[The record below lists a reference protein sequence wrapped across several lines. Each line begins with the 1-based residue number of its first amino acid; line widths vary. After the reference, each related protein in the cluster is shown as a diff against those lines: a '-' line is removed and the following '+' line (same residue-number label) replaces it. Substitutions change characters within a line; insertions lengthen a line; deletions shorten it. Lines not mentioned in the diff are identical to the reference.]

1 MANTYNDKLA
11 EYFGKR
17 KTLFQSQQLPMG
29 GPVLGPLVGLMSLLS
44 RKGKASDPITQNFVV
59 PSNNNAS
66 IPPKWVDGSW
76 TPQTFGQLGQE
87 EMRRAWAQKTE
98 LEESNEN
105 YSLQEPGVK
114 LTEGHLRGAKIPN
127 SLIQDVKKAGDKYG
141 VDPLDILAVAGK
153 ESTFGYGP
161 FGSTRVQD
169 GQIRS
174 RDLFTFN
181 DFTVKPPKTFEE
193 FAFDKGKKVE
203 HEKGFHGYRFTV
215 PDSEIENIYNDHD
228 LKKEYIKYL
237 SKFKDDPEQVSI
249 VDLIAKRIAER
260 GVGSINPGDTA
271 YPQRVQQY
279 KQLLM
284 NNRTPIKFQQ
294 GGYAGDPLNF
304 VFPSRGLVPD
314 YAQDGLSGY
323 FEDPLM
329 LPHAKGGGFF
339 GGIWKGIKGVGK
351 VIGKGF
357 GAFAD
362 QGLSALGMPNVI
374 KNSGYDQMAPDW
386 LKKVNSGIGSV
397 ATGVLG
403 AAIPGAG
410 MALQGLQGLAG
421 LFGGGNQ
428 GGVGGYGFPG
438 MNFGGMGVN
447 FNDGDYGSTS
457 MLAGLNPFAN
467 IGSFGNMGGQQ
478 YLGGNQQQFG
488 TALGQLIGNFQG
500 QGFGGVNP
508 QGGSNQHPLYG
519 DLTSNLMGTAAFE
532 GVFGKSP
539 GFGGTPGFAGIQ
551 PRYYQEGGEVEQGP
565 AMIPIQTEKGE
576 VFIHLDG
583 SITPVN
589 AKTTHKRMDE
599 DEVTDV
605 VPEGTYVTSN
615 DKKIR
620 MTAKE
625 AEDIVMGVKALPY
638 EEFKKG
644 VLPEETLFS
653 EIFGNSKKLTPAEM
667 TQKIL
672 RKFPTMDRSTTWDKN
687 DIFTEITNKENM
699 NNRLPWLEQVILFNE
714 SRRGKQPAR
723 EFKQGGP
730 VKMDGVR
737 HLPKGGSVRKFGPGG
752 DILSV
757 LGTAAPFLL
766 DLFGANKGS
775 NIDPIARNM
784 ILGSSPLYAAG
795 VNQNIN
801 AQNQQLGTSIQ
812 DFTGLGQNLNTLAA
826 AQAGTQIGGRSLLK
840 TDFQRF
846 DPLLQD
852 ARLAN
857 FQTRTPNA
865 VIDALSTPRYD
876 LNALAGTLG
885 PRAFSNFASQLVN
898 SENET
903 RNNAIL
909 NQFNAD
915 RGMGLN
921 ILGQRNALDTFGQQ
935 FNIGQA
941 EKQQA
946 ARNAQTAGIFGDVS
960 SYFGRLGDIQS
971 QILPITT
978 QLALQKAGLAGQ
990 KEMNIAQNLMNTG
1003 SVYAQLGEQQ
1013 PQQTGGTGTG
1023 NYEFLKNLIGT
1034 QVNQIG
1040 QNRVNTNRA
1049 DFMNPNL
1056 NPFISQPVLQP
1067 LPQIRSPYTRLD
1079 PFGRPIIQ

>member
-1 MANTYNDKLA
+1 MKDTPFNVLGILA
-11 EYFGKR
+11 EYY
-17 KTLFQSQQLPMG
+17 SQNGLIDHQQEG
-29 GPVLGPLVGLMSLLS
+29 GPILSPLVGLMSLL
-44 RKGKASDPITQNFVV
+44 RGKGKTSDPITQNFVV

-260 GVGSINPGDTA
+260 GVGSINPGDTS

-329 LPHAKGGGFF
+329 LPHAKGGGFL
-339 GGIWKGIKGVGK
+339 GNVWRGIKKGIGAVGK
-351 VIGKGF
+351 GIGAAADQTLSFF
-357 GAFAD
+357 GA
-362 QGLSALGMPNVI
+362 PNVI
-374 KNSGYDQMAPDW
+374 KNSVYDQQPSW
-386 LKKVNSGIGSV
+386 VQGLNSGVGNAMS
-397 ATGVLG
+397 GVLG
-403 AAIPGAG
+403 AAIPGV
-410 MALQGLQGLAG
+410 GLGLG
-421 LFGGGNQ
+421 LLSGLGRSAQ
-428 GGVGGYGFPG
+428 GGGGYGGFDVSSLVG
-438 MNFGGMGVN
+438 
-447 FNDGDYGSTS
+447 
-457 MLAGLNPFAN
+457 
-467 IGSFGNMGGQQ
+467 GGQQ
-478 YLGGNQQQFG
+478 YNTGNLLAGLMPQNATHQQYG
-488 TALGQLIGNFQG
+488 TALGQLLGNFQG
-500 QGFGGVNP
+500 RGQFGGIFGGVNP
-508 QGGSNQHPLYG
+508 
-519 DLTSNLMGTAAFE
+519 
-532 GVFGKSP
+532 
-539 GFGGTPGFAGIQ
+539 FGGTPGFAGIR

-672 RKFPTMDRSTTWDKN
+672 RKFPTMDRSTTWNKN

-737 HLPKGGSVRKFGPGG
+737 HLPKGGSVGKYPSGG

-812 DFTGLGQNLNTLAA
+812 DFTGLGQNLNAFA
-826 AQAGTQIGGRSLLK
+826 GAQAGANIAGRALQQ

-846 DPLLQD
+846 DPRLQD

-865 VIDALSTPRYD
+865 VIDALSIPRYD

-1056 NPFISQPVLQP
+1056 NPFINQPVLQP